1 MKSFTFFIINII
13 CAGAFAQQ
21 GNSMQQQL
29 AEAEMKAAMSRAAF
43 VANANTGNYDIGHV
57 TLQLTVNP
65 ASANISGTMMATFT
79 AKQDMTSM
87 TFDFS
92 DQMTVNSVV
101 KDNVTLEYDQPGT
114 GELVIT
120 LPAVVPAGQQ
130 GTVVVNYRGRPDQD
144 NGYFTTTT
152 HNGTPVL
159 WTLSEPYGAMEWW
172 PCKQDL
178 NDKIEGLDVYITAP
192 AQYTAV
198 SNGLEQGQSTSGSS
212 KTTHFYH
219 SYPIPA
225 YLVAIAVTN
234 YSVYT
239 QTYNGPQGSFPIVNY
254 LYPET
259 QSQYQPAL
267 AQTLSIMQFYETTFE
282 QYPFH
287 NEKYGHAQWNWG
299 GGMEHSTVS
308 FMVNF
313 NRGLIAHELAH
324 QWFGDKITCGSWQDI
339 WLNEGFAT
347 YLSGLVVE
355 NQDGNDAFISWKQ
368 QNVTNITSSAG
379 GAVYIPAAD
388 TISDDRI
395 FSSRLSY
402 NKGAMVLNMLRFKMG
417 NASFYQAVKNYLAD
431 TNLAYDYAKTPDL
444 QQHLEAVYGS
454 SLQEF
459 FNDWVYKQG
468 YPTYTATVTKA
479 GQGFVT
485 VKLAQTQSHASVS
498 FFEMPVPVRLT
509 GANGQTIDVV
519 LDNTTNNQVFTV
531 PVTFNVT
538 DVQVNPDYDIIT
550 GNNSVT
556 LNANVVESR
565 LQVKLYPNPVENS
578 LFLQVPQGTE
588 ITKSTIYNML
598 GQRVYESKAATELNV
613 STLSAGAHIIKLETN
628 QGNTQLKFIKQ

>member
-1 MKSFTFFIINII
+1 MKNFTFFIINII
-13 CAGAFAQQ
+13 SALAIAQT
-21 GNSMQQQL
+21 GRNVQQL
-29 AEAEMKAAMSRAAF
+29 SEAEMKAAMNRATF

-65 ASANISGTMMATFT
+65 ASDNITGTMIATFT
-79 AKQDMTSM
+79 TKQDMSSIV
-87 TFDFS
+87 FDFS
-92 DQMTVNSVV
+92 DQMNVDSVV
-101 KDNVTLEYDQPGT
+101 KDNARLSYDQPGT

-130 GTVVVNYRGRPDQD
+130 GTVVVNYSGAPDQSD
-144 NGYFTTTT
+144 GYFTTTT
-152 HNGTPVL
+152 HNRVPVL

-192 AQYTAV
+192 SQYTAV
-198 SNGLEQGQSTSGSS
+198 SNGLEQGQSTSGNS

-234 YSVYT
+234 YNVYT

-259 QSQYQPAL
+259 QSQYQSSL

-313 NRGLIAHELAH
+313 DRELIAHELAH

-347 YLSGLVVE
+347 YLTGLVVE
-355 NQDGNDAFISWKQ
+355 YQDGNPNFRTWKQ
-368 QNVTNITSSAG
+368 QNVENITSSPG
-379 GAVYIPAAD
+379 GSVYIAAAD
-388 TISDDRI
+388 TISVDRI

-402 NKGAMVLNMLRFKMG
+402 NKGAMVLSMLRLKMG
-417 NASFYQAVKNYLAD
+417 NANFYQAVKNYLAD
-431 TNLAYDYAKTPDL
+431 TGFAYDYAKTPDL

-498 FFEMPVPVRLT
+498 FFEIPVPVRLT

-538 DVQVNPDYDIIT
+538 GVQVNPEYDIIT
-550 GNNSVT
+550 GTNSVT
-556 LNANVVESR
+556 LDSNVVEDK
-565 LQVKLYPNPVENS
+565 LQVKLYPNPVTHTLS
-578 LFLQVPQGTE
+578 LQVPQGVE
-588 ITKSTIYNML
+588 ITKITIYNML
-598 GQRVYESKAATELNV
+598 GQKVLEFKNETTLNV
-613 STLSAGAHIIKLETN
+613 SALSAGAHIVKLETN
-628 QGNTQLKFIKQ
+628 QGSSQFKFIKQ